1 MSPDPVSWLVVEQG
15 WEVVDREGEQVGK
28 VEEVVGDSSADIFSG
43 LTVGTGLLH
52 KGRFVPA
59 ELVAEIVD
67 GEVRLSIGKDE
78 FERLDE
84 YEEPPPTK
92 QIQAD

>member
-1 MSPDPVSWLVVEQG
+1 MAEPVSWFLIEQHWKVVG
-15 WEVVDREGEQVGK
+15 ADGEEIGK

-43 LTVGTGLLH
+43 LTVGTGLVH
-52 KGRFVPA
+52 KAHFVPA
-59 ELVAEIVD
+59 ELVAEIVE

-78 FERLDE
+78 FARLEE

-92 QIQAD
+92 QVQPD

>member
-1 MSPDPVSWLVVEQG
+1 MAEPVSWFLIEKQWKVVGADDE
-15 WEVVDREGEQVGK
+15 EIGK
-28 VEEVVGDSSADIFSG
+28 VEEVVGDSNADIFSG
-43 LTVGTGLLH
+43 LTVGAGLLH
-52 KGRFVPA
+52 KAHFVPA
-59 ELVAEIVD
+59 ELVTEIVD

-78 FERLDE
+78 FGRLDE

>member
-1 MSPDPVSWLVVEQG
+1 MAEPVSWFLVEKH
-15 WEVVDREGEQVGK
+15 WKVVGADGEEIGK
-28 VEEVVGDSSADIFSG
+28 VEEAVGDSNADIFSG

-52 KGRFVPA
+52 KARFVPA
-59 ELVAEIVD
+59 ELVSEIVD

>member
-1 MSPDPVSWLVVEQG
+1 MAEPVSWFLIEKHWNVVG
-15 WEVVDREGEQVGK
+15 ADGEEIGK
-28 VEEVVGDSSADIFSG
+28 VEDVVGDSSHDIFSG
-43 LTVGTGLLH
+43 LIVGTGLLH
-52 KGRFVPA
+52 KARFVPA

-67 GEVRLSIGKDE
+67 GEVRLAIGKDE
-78 FERLDE
+78 FGRLDE

>member
-1 MSPDPVSWLVVEQG
+1 MAEPVSWFLIEKHWKVVG
-15 WEVVDREGEQVGK
+15 SDGEEIGK
-28 VEEVVGDSSADIFSG
+28 VEEVVGDSSHDIFSG

-52 KGRFVPA
+52 KAHFVPA
-59 ELVAEIVD
+59 ELVTEIVD

-84 YEEPPPTK
+84 YKEPPPTK
-92 QIQAD
+92 EVHAD

>member
-1 MSPDPVSWLVVEQG
+1 MSEPVSWFLVEKH
-15 WEVVDREGEQVGK
+15 WNVVGADGEEIGK

-52 KGRFVPA
+52 KAHFVPA

-84 YEEPPPTK
+84 YKEPPPTK

>member
-1 MSPDPVSWLVVEQG
+1 MAEPVSWFLIEQHWKVVGADGQEI
-15 WEVVDREGEQVGK
+15 GK

-43 LTVGTGLLH
+43 LTVGTGLVH
-52 KGRFVPA
+52 KAHFVPA

-78 FERLDE
+78 FAQLDE

-92 QIQAD
+92 QVQPD

>member
-1 MSPDPVSWLVVEQG
+1 MAEPVSWFLVEKH
-15 WEVVDREGEQVGK
+15 WKVVGADGEEIGK
-28 VEEVVGDSSADIFSG
+28 VEEAVGDSNADIFSG

-52 KGRFVPA
+52 KARFVPA
-59 ELVAEIVD
+59 ELVSEIVE

-78 FERLDE
+78 FEKLDE

>member
-1 MSPDPVSWLVVEQG
+1 MPGRVRRSEQRG
-15 WEVVDREGEQVGK
+15 R
-28 VEEVVGDSSADIFSG
+28 SRG
-43 LTVGTGLLH
+43 L
-52 KGRFVPA
+52 RFVPA
-59 ELVAEIVD
+59 ELVSEIVD

>member
-1 MSPDPVSWLVVEQG
+1 M
-15 WEVVDREGEQVGK
+15 
-28 VEEVVGDSSADIFSG
+28 
-43 LTVGTGLLH
+43 
-52 KGRFVPA
+52 
-59 ELVAEIVD
+59 AEIVE

-92 QIQAD
+92 QIQADYEPIAAPSSRATARASRGRS

>member
-1 MSPDPVSWLVVEQG
+1 MADPISWLLIERG
-15 WEVVDREGEQVGK
+15 WEVVDTTGEDVGK
-28 VEEVVGDSSADIFSG
+28 VEEVVGDSNADIFSG

-52 KGRFVPA
+52 KAHFVPA
-59 ELVAEIVD
+59 ELVTEIVQ
-67 GEVRLSIGKDE
+67 GEVGLSIGKDE
-78 FERLDE
+78 FARLDE

>member
-1 MSPDPVSWLVVEQG
+1 LAEPVSWFLIEKHWKVVG
-15 WEVVDREGEQVGK
+15 ADGEEIGK
-28 VEEVVGDSSADIFSG
+28 VEEAVGDSNADIFSG

-52 KGRFVPA
+52 KAHFVPA
-59 ELVAEIVD
+59 ELVSEIVD

-78 FERLDE
+78 FARLDE

>member
-1 MSPDPVSWLVVEQG
+1 MAEPVSWFLVEKH
-15 WEVVDREGEQVGK
+15 WKVVAADGEEIGK
-28 VEEVVGDSSADIFSG
+28 VEEAVGDSNADIFSG
-43 LTVGTGLLH
+43 LTVGTGLLR

-59 ELVAEIVD
+59 ELVTEIVD

>member
-1 MSPDPVSWLVVEQG
+1 MAEPVSWFLVEKH
-15 WEVVDREGEQVGK
+15 WKVVGAGGEEIGK

-43 LTVGTGLLH
+43 LTVGTGLVH
-52 KGRFVPA
+52 KAHFVPA
-59 ELVAEIVD
+59 ELVAEIVE

-78 FERLDE
+78 FARLEE

-92 QIQAD
+92 QVQPD

>member
-1 MSPDPVSWLVVEQG
+1 MAEPVSWFLIEKHWKVIG
-15 WEVVDREGEQVGK
+15 GDGEEIGN
-28 VEEVVGDSSADIFSG
+28 VEEAVGDSNRDIFSG

-52 KGRFVPA
+52 KARFVPA
-59 ELVAEIVD
+59 ELVTVIVE

-78 FERLDE
+78 FARLDE

>member
-1 MSPDPVSWLVVEQG
+1 MAEPVSWFLIEQHWKVVGADGQEI
-15 WEVVDREGEQVGK
+15 GK

-43 LTVGTGLLH
+43 LTVGTGLVH
-52 KGRFVPA
+52 KAHFVPA
-59 ELVAEIVD
+59 ELVAEIVE

-78 FERLDE
+78 FARLEE

-92 QIQAD
+92 QVQPD

>member
-1 MSPDPVSWLVVEQG
+1 MAEPFSGFLIEQHWKVVGADGQEI
-15 WEVVDREGEQVGK
+15 GK

-43 LTVGTGLLH
+43 LTVGTGLVH
-52 KGRFVPA
+52 KAHFVPA
-59 ELVAEIVD
+59 ELVAEIVE

-78 FERLDE
+78 FARLEE

-92 QIQAD
+92 QVQPD

>member
-1 MSPDPVSWLVVEQG
+1 MVEPVSWFLVEKH
-15 WEVVDREGEQVGK
+15 WKVVGADGEDIGN
-28 VEEVVGDSSADIFSG
+28 VEEVVGDSSHDIFSG

-52 KGRFVPA
+52 KVRFVPA

>member
-1 MSPDPVSWLVVEQG
+1 MAEPVSWFLIEKHWKVVG
-15 WEVVDREGEQVGK
+15 ADGEEIGN

-52 KGRFVPA
+52 KGRLVPA
-59 ELVAEIVD
+59 ELVAEIVE
-67 GEVRLSIGKDE
+67 GEVRLSIGKDK

>member
-1 MSPDPVSWLVVEQG
+1 MAEPVSWFLVEKH
-15 WEVVDREGEQVGK
+15 WKVVGADGEEIGK
-28 VEEVVGDSSADIFSG
+28 VEEAVGDSSADIFSG
-43 LTVGTGLLH
+43 LTVGTSLLH

-59 ELVAEIVD
+59 ELVAEIVE

-92 QIQAD
+92 QIQAG